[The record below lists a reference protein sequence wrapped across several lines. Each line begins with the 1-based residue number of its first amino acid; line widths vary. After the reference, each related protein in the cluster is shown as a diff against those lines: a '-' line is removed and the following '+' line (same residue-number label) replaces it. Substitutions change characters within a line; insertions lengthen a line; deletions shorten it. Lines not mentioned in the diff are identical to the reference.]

1 MLLYKELSSPKLLSK
16 EDIMRVILFLLALF
30 FLVGI
35 TGCAQSVPVVTKS
48 RISTMDKSERNYIAE
63 VYGYCNPE
71 IPDLLEEASY
81 SRFSTSYTTS
91 DKNRDLYIESLI
103 KRCDENFFIR
113 I

>member
-1 MLLYKELSSPKLLSK
+1 MLLCSELSSPKLLSK

-48 RISTMDKSERNYIAE
+48 RISTMDKSERIYMAE
-63 VYGYCNPE
+63 VYGYCNLDILE
-71 IPDLLEEASY
+71 LLEEASY
-81 SRFSTSYTTS
+81 SRFNTSYTTS
-91 DKNRDLYIESLI
+91 DKFRDLYIESLI
-103 KRCDENFFIR
+103 AKCDENFFIR